1 MSKSETYE
9 IEVPLLKII
18 ILGDSG
24 VGKTSVM
31 RAFLAEEFVESHL
44 STIGVDFRV
53 KLLEV
58 DGDMYK
64 LQIMDTAGKPENNL
78 DTLHSYYQTAN
89 AFIIVYDV
97 TDNCINAR
105 EKIRKARDKVLDEGF
120 SLDAYLWV
128 IAGNKIENSESRK
141 ISVEEGKAMALDFA
155 AHFFEIS
162 AKNNKYIEDLF
173 QLTVKW
179 CNEKVK
185 DDYENNAKKII
196 ENNSKKREDK
206 KECCNIC

>member
-31 RAFLAEEFVESHL
+31 RAFLGEEFIESHL

-53 KLLEV
+53 KLVEV

-64 LQIMDTAGKPENNL
+64 LQILDTAGKPENDL

-97 TDNCINAR
+97 TDNCMNAR
-105 EKIRKARDKVLDEGF
+105 ENIRKARSKVLDEGF

-141 ISVEEGKAMALDFA
+141 TTVEEGKTMALDFTA
-155 AHFFEIS
+155 QFFEIS

-179 CNEKVK
+179 CNEKAK
-185 DDYENNAKKII
+185 DDYENNVKKLI
-196 ENNSKKREDK
+196 ENSNKKREDK